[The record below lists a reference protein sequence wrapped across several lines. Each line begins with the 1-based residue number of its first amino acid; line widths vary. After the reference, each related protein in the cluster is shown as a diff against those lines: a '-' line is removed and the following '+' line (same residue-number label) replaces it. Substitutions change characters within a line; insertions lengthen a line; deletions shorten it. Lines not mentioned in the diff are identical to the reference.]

1 MRPFFPHTTV
11 VWKVHEPT
19 ALHRLT
25 LSLVGTAAVTG
36 VALRLLRALALT
48 SGPSESW
55 LYLVGT
61 FALGAV
67 LFFGMAT
74 LHLGNYTLRRW
85 VWRVPAFAV
94 VEAAAEMGTSALLIA
109 AGVEPLGTSRAELR
123 DWPAMAANAAL
134 VRLVALVVFAFV
146 LAGVVQ
152 LVRSAMV
159 RKGEG
164 HSATAWGR
172 PGGDSPP

>member
-1 MRPFFPHTTV
+1 MPPFFPHSTDI
-11 VWKVHEPT
+11 WKVHEPSS
-19 ALHRLT
+19 LRRLT
-25 LSLVGTAAVTG
+25 LSLVGTAAITG

-85 VWRVPAFAV
+85 VWRVPAFAA

-109 AGVEPLGTSRAELR
+109 AGVEPLGTSQAGFR

-134 VRLVALVVFAFV
+134 IRLAALIAFALV

-152 LVRSAMV
+152 LVRSAMA

-164 HSATAWGR
+164 RAAAARAR
-172 PGGDSPP
+172 PERGSPP